1 MALNKKIIIGTVGE
15 SYAHRRNFTDLN
27 KDKVIFK
34 RAYDLL
40 TIYRFFMRIPL
51 FHRLFASAKLRN
63 MHYETGLF
71 KYDMYHFFNTVSNSS
86 KPWFSTF
93 EDILPRWGYTEDE
106 VKEALIMLESNSCKT
121 LIALSQNAY
130 DMQSRKLR
138 KISSRSHDI
147 LMSKTIVLHPPQ
159 QQHVSSWDEKGLST
173 LGTIKFCFV
182 GNLFFRKGGMQIL
195 EVFEELIIDGYDI
208 SLVIISKMEYG
219 DLVSKTTLEDL
230 KRAKDIINR
239 NSLITC
245 FENLANS
252 EVLKIIKTSHV
263 GLLPSFADTY
273 GYSVLEFQSFACP
286 VITTNISAL
295 PEINDNKKGWIIEVE
310 RNEENWAIY
319 DTPSNLNK
327 LEKTVKNAIKNIITE
342 IVQNPDEIKIKGNLS
357 LQQLEIKHSPQ
368 RQGDILYKLYK
379 ENLDNY

>member
-1 MALNKKIIIGTVGE
+1 MAFNKKILIGTVGE

-34 RAYDLL
+34 RAYDFL
-40 TIYRFFMRIPL
+40 TIYRFLMRKPY
-51 FHRLFASAKLRN
+51 FHRLFASTKLKN
-63 MHYETGLF
+63 MHYETNLF
-71 KYDMYHFFNTVSNSS
+71 KYDMYHFFNTVSNSN

-93 EDILPRWGYTEDE
+93 EDMLPRWGYTGNEELGEDG
-106 VKEALIMLESNSCKT
+106 VVMLESNSCKK

-130 DMQSRKLR
+130 DIQSRRLKKLFP
-138 KISSRSHDI
+138 SSHDN

-159 QQHVSSWDEKGLST
+159 QQHISSWNEKGLST
-173 LGTIKFCFV
+173 FGTIKFCFV

-195 EVFEELIIDGYDI
+195 EVFEELINKGYDI

-230 KRAKDIINR
+230 NRAKDIINR
-239 NSLITC
+239 NSSITL

-252 EVLKIIKTSHV
+252 EVLKIIKTTHV

-286 VITTNISAL
+286 VITTNVSAL
-295 PEINDNKKGWIIEVE
+295 PEINDNLKGWIIEVE
-310 RNEENWAIY
+310 KNEGNFAIT
-319 DTPSNLNK
+319 DTPTNLNK
-327 LEKTVKNAIKNIITE
+327 LEKTVRKALKNIIKE
-342 IVQNPDEIKIKGNLS
+342 IAQNPNEIIIKGNFS
-357 LQQLEIKHSPQ
+357 LQQLEIKHNPK
-368 RQGDILYKLYK
+368 RHGDFLYKLYK
-379 ENLDNY
+379 ENLD

>member
-1 MALNKKIIIGTVGE
+1 MAFNKKILIGTVGE

-40 TIYRFFMRIPL
+40 TIYRFLLRKPF
-51 FHRLFASAKLRN
+51 FHRLFASTKLKS
-63 MHYETGLF
+63 MHYEINLF
-71 KYDMYHFFNTVSNSS
+71 NYDMYHFFNTVSNSS

-93 EDILPRWGYTEDE
+93 EHTLPRWNYAREKEE
-106 VKEALIMLESNSCKT
+106 VIMLESDSCKK
-121 LIALSQNAY
+121 LIALSQIAY
-130 DMQSRKLR
+130 DMQSRKL
-138 KISSRSHDI
+138 KNKFPRSHDN

-159 QQHVSSWDEKGLST
+159 QQHISSWNEKGLST
-173 LGTIKFCFV
+173 FGTIKFCFV
-182 GNLFFRKGGMQIL
+182 GNLFFRKGGMQML
-195 EVFEELIIDGYDI
+195 EVFEELINDGYDI

-219 DLVSKTTLEDL
+219 DFVSKTTLEDL
-230 KRAKDIINR
+230 KRAMDIINR
-239 NSLITC
+239 NNLITLY
-245 FENLANS
+245 ENLANS
-252 EVLKIIKTSHV
+252 EVLKIMKTIHV

-295 PEINDNKKGWIIEVE
+295 PEINDNKKGWIIDVE
-310 RNEENWAIY
+310 RDEKNWAIY

-327 LEKTVKNAIKNIITE
+327 LEKTVKIEIKNIIKE
-342 IVQNPDEIKIKGNLS
+342 IVQNPDEIIVKGNLS

-368 RQGDILYKLYK
+368 KHGDILYKLYK
-379 ENLDNY
+379 ENLD

>member
-1 MALNKKIIIGTVGE
+1 MASNKKILIGTVGE

-40 TIYRFFMRIPL
+40 TIYRFLMRNPF
-51 FHRLFASAKLRN
+51 FHRLFASLKLKN
-63 MHYETGLF
+63 MHYETNLF
-71 KYDMYHFFNTVSNSS
+71 SYDMYHFFNTVSNSR

-93 EDILPRWGYTEDE
+93 EDILPRWGYAEE
-106 VKEALIMLESNSCKT
+106 GEEGVVMLESNSCKK

-130 DMQSRKLR
+130 DVQSRRLKKLFP
-138 KISSRSHDI
+138 RSHDT

-159 QQHVSSWDEKGLST
+159 QQHISSWKEKGLST
-173 LGTIKFCFV
+173 SGTIKFCFV

-195 EVFEELIIDGYDI
+195 EVFEELINEGYDL

-219 DLVSKTTLEDL
+219 DFASKTTLEDVE
-230 KRAKDIINR
+230 RAKDIINR
-239 NSLITC
+239 NSSITW

-252 EVLKIIKTSHV
+252 KVLNIMKTIHV

-286 VITTNISAL
+286 VITTNVSAL
-295 PEINDNKKGWIIEVE
+295 PEINDNMKGWIIDVE
-310 RNEENWAIY
+310 KNEDNLAIY
-319 DTPSNLNK
+319 DTSTNLIK
-327 LEKTVKNAIKNIITE
+327 LENTVRKALRDIIKE
-342 IVQNPDEIKIKGNLS
+342 IVENPDEIITKGNFS
-357 LQQLEIKHSPQ
+357 LQQLEIKHNPK
-368 RQGDILYKLYK
+368 RHGDILYKLYK
-379 ENLDNY
+379 ENLDC